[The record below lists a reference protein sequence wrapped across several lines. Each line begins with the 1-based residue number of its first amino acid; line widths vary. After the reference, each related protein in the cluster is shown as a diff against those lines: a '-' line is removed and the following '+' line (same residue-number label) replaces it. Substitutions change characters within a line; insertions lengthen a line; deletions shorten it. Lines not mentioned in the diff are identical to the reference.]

1 MSERSSHSSQHREDP
16 TSRFGNS
23 LPAVSPATSTHSLQQ
38 NLDYQHQYQQ
48 RQGDY
53 PASVHSQVYSLDNVS
68 AVDQQGYYEHT
79 QEEGEGEQDMHQQ
92 DSTREEIRS
101 PSVVF
106 TDLPEPPHR
115 PPTRGELFRM
125 RVLGVTTVPRL
136 QVLWGLLALFGTM
149 AWLAIMPAYAFRN
162 KNEQTGFFNS
172 AYTFFLVATV
182 GTSVAALWQ
191 SLCPFLIRHGQRSLW
206 PRIINHSATQT
217 TTIVISVI
225 LTILN
230 FFSWIIL
237 ASNKDGAKTSCQEGP
252 LSDRSGY
259 VAQCR
264 GVNVALVL
272 DAIVFLLWT
281 PIALIIVCGMIDK
294 GFWWSKHDRWAQG
307 KDPSMMARDEYDLK
321 RASRDLRFNASMDNI
336 SQLQYDE
343 IQTPK
348 LAFVT
353 PIASHFKSST
363 ELNRDSENE
372 EGHDNTTVSVPQ
384 QLYQHHQQQHNDQRV
399 QQLRQQDPRRLH
411 RNGSNSS
418 LSPSFGGRLS
428 GIFGAGWGNGPMPP
442 PSVPEPA
449 APSGS
454 TKHRA
459 GLSRFKD
466 ESLKPSSDVL
476 QVPEPDK
483 ASLNGDAYMT
493 QWHSRRHDDW
503 S

>member
-149 AWLAIMPAYAFRN
+149 AWLAIMPAYA
-162 KNEQTGFFNS
+162 
-172 AYTFFLVATV
+172 
-182 GTSVAALWQ
+182 
-191 SLCPFLIRHGQRSLW
+191 
-206 PRIINHSATQT
+206 
-217 TTIVISVI
+217 
-225 LTILN
+225 
-230 FFSWIIL
+230 FSWIIL